1 MPIAVQCLARLLREA
16 PARALFTR
24 ASGASLLAPL
34 LRSASSG
41 SGGQYVAPSH
51 QLLYE
56 AGLCAWQLTFYKP
69 AAQAMASSRITP
81 ALVNLARHA
90 QKEKVRTLPYPLSAL
105 SQYLGMVMPSLHDM
119 LALPFTEKP
128 GAEGL
133 VEAIPACDA
142 LGRRTVCC
150 SSQVVRVALLGLK
163 NLLGDASLDVGPEAV
178 EAGLPKVVQ
187 QRLLQVRCA
196 ASCSAT

>member
-1 MPIAVQCLARLLREA
+1 MTECPTVAILVICYGSQRAASDVTGGRLACRRPSQPSRSVPIAVQCLARLLREA

-34 LRSASSG
+34 LRSATSG
-41 SGGQYVAPSH
+41 SGGQPVAPSH

-90 QKEKVRTLPYPLSAL
+90 QKEKVRTLPSP
-105 SQYLGMVMPSLHDM
+105 
-119 LALPFTEKP
+119 
-128 GAEGL
+128 
-133 VEAIPACDA
+133 
-142 LGRRTVCC
+142 
-150 SSQVVRVALLGLK
+150 
-163 NLLGDASLDVGPEAV
+163 
-178 EAGLPKVVQ
+178 
-187 QRLLQVRCA
+187 
-196 ASCSAT
+196 